1 VVTVGETVIEE
12 VPVTLPTPPL
22 IESVSAPVTV
32 QVSVELDP
40 ELMAVGFAVNELI
53 AGLGFDTFTET
64 DVEVVELFDVSVATA
79 VKV

>member
-1 VVTVGETVIEE
+1 MGETEIEE

-32 QVSVELDP
+32 HERVELDP

-53 AGLGFDTFTET
+53 VGLGFDTLTET
-64 DVEVVELFDVSVATA
+64 DEEVVELFDVSVATA